1 MPLGAQLFYSHFAEY
16 LIYVY
21 IYCGKIRPYLNNYLL
36 SIMTKRKTNRKKTTT
51 PSKTS
56 QMKLPQF
63 SLRPRNKYVRGILYI
78 VFAVFFAMSAFNSA
92 GTIGQFFHNKI
103 LMSGIGYGFILVPIL
118 LGIFA
123 YRTLQEIHIHIKEG
137 IAFLMVSLSVIG
149 LIDIFG
155 SQYIPNAGG
164 AIGRIIGSNLV
175 AGFDIYFSSILLIG
189 TLVISGFIIYDPKF
203 SSLKKVREN
212 INERLEEIEET
223 KSQEK
228 EHEEQIE
235 KAVAKS
241 TEKQQTDEQTV
252 EEPETKKSFSITG
265 LTKKKSEK
273 EKEKKKDD
281 DMMIN
286 AGGMFASS
294 YTTPPLNLLG
304 KSSGKP
310 STGDIKANANL
321 IQRTLSNFGIAV
333 EMDEISIG
341 PTVTRYAMKP
351 AQGVRLSKIASL
363 QNELALALAAKSI
376 RIEAPIPGRS
386 LVGIE
391 VPNTK
396 KSTIGLGTQLAEA
409 DFQDPSK
416 PLLVSLGKGV
426 SGKSHFANIGK
437 MPHALIAGAT
447 GAGKSVTIHNI
458 IISLLYKNGPDMMR
472 FIMIDP
478 KRVEMTLYKKI
489 PHLLTPVITD
499 PKKAVLALKWAVK
512 EMERRYDVLQKRT
525 VRDIDSYHKTIVQP
539 AYKDLSQEDIE
550 NYDGDLPEKMPYIVV
565 IIDEL
570 SDIMSSYPRELEA
583 SIVRLAQMS
592 RAVGIH
598 LLLATQ
604 RPSVNVITGLIK
616 ANVPTRL
623 ALKVASQIDSR
634 TILDTRGAEKLLGYG
649 DMLYKGEGSNEAV
662 RIQCPYVSEAEVK
675 NVVDFIQKNYKFELD
690 DTISLPDENIS
701 EGTGGITLSDDED
714 EDPMI
719 AEAMA
724 VVIESKKA
732 STSYLQRRLSIGYSR
747 AARIIDHL
755 EDKGVIGPANGSK
768 PRDVYPNDEENN
780 DDSSE
785 GDILG

>member
-1 MPLGAQLFYSHFAEY
+1 MYALNMVKCLYTFIHT
-16 LIYVY
+16 IY
-21 IYCGKIRPYLNNYLL
+21 
-36 SIMTKRKTNRKKTTT
+36 MAMKTNKKN
-51 PSKTS
+51 KTKKKIKEKKVS
-56 QMKLPQF
+56 TKIKKPF
-63 SLRPRNKYVRGILYI
+63 SLKPKNKYVAGIFYML
-78 VFAVFFAMSAFNSA
+78 VSLFLLMSAFGAA
-92 GTIGQFFHNKI
+92 GNIGQFIHTKI
-103 LMSGIGYGFILVPIL
+103 IMGTIGYGFIILPIIGL
-118 LGIFA
+118 LFG
-123 YRTLQEIHIHIKEG
+123 YR
-137 IAFLMVSLSVIG
+137 AFKDINTHNRDRVSLVAILFAFIG
-149 LIDIFG
+149 LIDIFV
-155 SQYIPNAGG
+155 SSTIPNSGGFAGKT
-164 AIGRIIGSNLV
+164 IGNTLIS
-175 AGFDIYFSSILLIG
+175 GFDVYFSSVLLVGLIG
-189 TLVISGFIIYDPKF
+189 ICSFIIFDPKL
-203 SSLKKVREN
+203 SSIKK
-212 INERLEEIEET
+212 IKKDLEER
-223 KSQEK
+223 K
-228 EHEEQIE
+228 EHSDLEKTEDEKIAAQVE
-235 KAVAKS
+235 KAIERK
-241 TEKQQTDEQTV
+241 KQSNP
-252 EEPETKKSFSITG
+252 EEESEKKSFAISDII
-265 LTKKKSEK
+265 KKKESK
-273 EKEKKKDD
+273 NSHDD
-281 DMMIN
+281 AIIMD
-286 AGGMFASS
+286 AGVVFASS
-294 YTTPPLNLLG
+294 YIIPPLSLLG

-321 IQRTLSNFGIAV
+321 IQRTLGNFGIAV

-341 PTVTRYAMKP
+341 PTVTRYSMKP

-396 KSTIGLGTQLAEA
+396 KSTIGLGTQLAEPG
-409 DFQDPSK
+409 FKDPTK

-458 IISLLYKNGPDMMR
+458 VISLLYKNGPDMLR

-512 EMERRYDVLQKRT
+512 EMERRYDVLQKQS
-525 VRDIDSYHKTIVQP
+525 VRDIDSYHKTVIAP
-539 AYKDLSQEDIE
+539 AYKNLSHQEVEDMSGE
-550 NYDGDLPEKMPYIVV
+550 LPEKMPYIVI

-634 TILDTRGAEKLLGYG
+634 TILDGRGAEKLLGYG
-649 DMLYKGEGSNEAV
+649 DMLYKGEGSNEPV
-662 RIQCPYVSEAEVK
+662 RIQCPYVSEDEVK
-675 NVVDFIQKNYKFELD
+675 NVVEFIQKNYKYELE
-690 DTISLPDENIS
+690 DTISLPEEHLQD
-701 EGTGGITLSDDED
+701 GDGGITMADDKD
-714 EDPMI
+714 DDPMVEEARQIVI
-719 AEAMA
+719 A
-724 VVIESKKA
+724 SKKA

-747 AARIIDHL
+747 AARIIDLL
-755 EDKGVIGPANGSK
+755 EERGVIGPPNGSK
-768 PRDVYPNDEENN
+768 PRDVYEKGEE
-780 DDSSE
+780 DVDTKSDTD
-785 GDILG
+785 GILG

>member
-1 MPLGAQLFYSHFAEY
+1 
-16 LIYVY
+16 
-21 IYCGKIRPYLNNYLL
+21 
-36 SIMTKRKTNRKKTTT
+36 MTKRKTKNKKTSS
-51 PSKTS
+51 PSKSKKTS
-56 QMKLPQF
+56 LKMPTF
-63 SLRPRNKYVRGILYI
+63 SLRPKNKYVTGMICI
-78 VFAVFFAMSAFNSA
+78 VLAVFFTMSAFGAA
-92 GTIGQFFHNKI
+92 GTIGQFFHTKI
-103 LMSGIGYGFILVPIL
+103 LVSSIGYGFVLIPL
-118 LGIFA
+118 LLSITA
-123 YRTLQEIHIHIKEG
+123 YRALQEIHLRTRDIIS
-137 IAFLMVSLSVIG
+137 FLIMSISIIG

-155 SQYIPNAGG
+155 SKEGFNAGG
-164 AIGRIIGSNLV
+164 VLGHFIGNNLI
-175 AGFDIYFSSILLIG
+175 AGFDIYFSSVLLIG
-189 TLVISGFIIYDPKF
+189 ATTISAFIIFDPQF
-203 SSLKKVREN
+203 TSFKKVKES
-212 INERLEEIEET
+212 ITEKIDTLEEAKNRDQKIQDQIDKATTKNTTPPET
-223 KSQEK
+223 
-228 EHEEQIE
+228 
-235 KAVAKS
+235 
-241 TEKQQTDEQTV
+241 
-252 EEPETKKSFSITG
+252 EEPTEPTKSFSIAN
-265 LTKKKSEK
+265 LTKKKPEK
-273 EKEKKKDD
+273 DSPADEITID
-281 DMMIN
+281 

-294 YTTPPLNLLG
+294 YITPPLNLLK

-333 EMDEISIG
+333 EMDEISTG

-396 KSTIGLGTQLAEA
+396 KSTIGLGTQLTEKI
-409 DFQDPSK
+409 FQDPTK

-458 IISLLYKNGPDMMR
+458 VISLLYKNGPDMLR

-499 PKKAVLALKWAVK
+499 PKKAVLALKWAVS
-512 EMERRYDVLQKRT
+512 EMERRYDVLQKRS
-525 VRDIDSYHKTIVQP
+525 VRDIDSYHKTIVKP
-539 AYKDLSQEDIE
+539 AYKNLNQDDIE
-550 NYDGDLPEKMPYIVV
+550 NYDGDLPEKMPYIVI

-634 TILDTRGAEKLLGYG
+634 TILDSKGAEKLLGHG
-649 DMLYKGEGSNEAV
+649 DMLYKGEGSNEPV
-662 RIQCPYVSEAEVK
+662 RIQCPYVSEEEVK
-675 NVVDFIQKNYKFELD
+675 SVVEFIQENYKYELE

-701 EGTGGITLSDDED
+701 DGTGGITLADDQD
-714 EDPMI
+714 QDPMI
-719 AEAMA
+719 AEAKK

-755 EDKGVIGPANGSK
+755 EEQGIIGPANGSK
-768 PRDVYPNDEENN
+768 AREVHISSEDDEEENN
-780 DDSSE
+780 SPDTT

>member
-1 MPLGAQLFYSHFAEY
+1 MA
-16 LIYVY
+16 
-21 IYCGKIRPYLNNYLL
+21 
-36 SIMTKRKTNRKKTTT
+36 KKA
-51 PSKTS
+51 SKTKKKKES
-56 QMKLPQF
+56 LKLPSF
-63 SLRPRNKYVRGILYI
+63 SFKSPNKYVGMIIYI
-78 VFAVFFAMSAFNSA
+78 VIAIFLTMSAFGAA
-92 GTIGQFFHNKI
+92 GNIGQFIHSKI
-103 LMSGIGYGFILVPIL
+103 FFALLGYGFIIIPL
-118 LGIFA
+118 LGILFA
-123 YRTLQEIHIHIKEG
+123 YRAFHEIDTSNKDRI
-137 IAFLMVSLSVIG
+137 SLLILGLSFIG
-149 LIDIFG
+149 LIDIVFA
-155 SQYIPNAGG
+155 QHTNAGG
-164 AIGRIIGSNLV
+164 SVGKMIGNTLV
-175 AGFDIYFSSILLIG
+175 SGFDIWFSSILLFGLLIG
-189 TLVISGFIIYDPKF
+189 FGFLVFDPKF
-203 SSLKKVREN
+203 SQLKKIRERTN
-212 INERLEEIEET
+212 QKIEEDESKNNNT
-223 KSQEK
+223 EQ
-228 EHEEQIE
+228 QIE
-235 KAVAKS
+235 KQVAKAIKKK
-241 TEKQQTDEQTV
+241 EGEN
-252 EEPETKKSFSITG
+252 PELEKKSFSIPSVI
-265 LTKKKSEK
+265 KK
-273 EKEKKKDD
+273 KEKKNEEDISID
-281 DMMIN
+281 
-286 AGGMFASS
+286 ASAVFASS
-294 YTTPPLNLLG
+294 YKIPPLSLLS

-310 STGDIKANANL
+310 STGDIKTNAHL

-333 EMDEISIG
+333 EMDEISVG

-351 AQGVRLSKIASL
+351 AQGVRLAKIASL

-391 VPNTK
+391 VPNTV
-396 KSTIGLGTQLAEA
+396 KSTIGLGSQLAESA
-409 DFQDPSK
+409 FKDPSK

-512 EMERRYDVLQKRT
+512 EMERRYDVLQQKT
-525 VRDIDSYHKTIVQP
+525 VRDIDSYHKTIVGP
-539 AYKDLSQEDIE
+539 AYKDLSPEDIE
-550 NYDGDLPEKMPYIVV
+550 NAASGELPEKMPYIVV
-565 IIDEL
+565 IMDEL

-649 DMLYKGEGSNEAV
+649 DMLYKGEGSNEPV
-662 RIQCPYVSEAEVK
+662 RIQCPYVSEDEVK
-675 NVVDFIQKNYKFELD
+675 KVVDFIQKNYKFELD
-690 DTISLPDENIS
+690 DEISLPDENLQ
-701 EGTGGITLSDDED
+701 EGGGGVSLADGEKDDPLLED
-714 EDPMI
+714 
-719 AEAMA
+719 AMQ
-724 VVIESKKA
+724 VVIASKKA

-747 AARIIDHL
+747 AARIIDIL
-755 EDKGVIGPANGSK
+755 EDRGIIGPANGSK
-768 PRDVYPNDEENN
+768 PREVFILNEDESESDENQMT
-780 DDSSE
+780 
-785 GDILG
+785 DILE

>member
-1 MPLGAQLFYSHFAEY
+1 
-16 LIYVY
+16 
-21 IYCGKIRPYLNNYLL
+21 
-36 SIMTKRKTNRKKTTT
+36 MTKRKTKKKTTK
-51 PSKTS
+51 KTS
-56 QMKLPQF
+56 KRSMGKP
-63 SLRPRNKYVRGILYI
+63 SLRLPSLSLKPKNKYVSGILFI
-78 VFAVFFAMSAFNSA
+78 LLAVFFAMSAFGSA
-92 GTIGQFFHNKI
+92 GSIGQFFHNKV
-103 LMSGIGYGFILVPIL
+103 LMNLIGYGFALVPL
-118 LGIFA
+118 LLSFIA
-123 YRTLQEIHIHIKEG
+123 YRILKEIHLTGKDLVG
-137 IAFLMVSLSVIG
+137 FLVISLSITG
-149 LIDIFG
+149 LIDIFASKEG
-155 SQYIPNAGG
+155 LDAGG
-164 AIGRIIGSNLV
+164 ILGKFIGNNLV
-175 AGFDIYFSSILLIG
+175 SGFDIYFSSVLLLGAIG
-189 TLVISGFIIYDPKF
+189 IFSFIIFDPKL
-203 SSLKKVREN
+203 STIKNIREN
-212 INERLEEIEET
+212 I
-223 KSQEK
+223 QEK
-228 EHEEQIE
+228 FEEKEEEKIQDDKIE
-235 KAVAKS
+235 KQVEKAIEKKKEEAPQESKS
-241 TEKQQTDEQTV
+241 
-252 EEPETKKSFSITG
+252 SFSIG
-265 LTKKKSEK
+265 GIKKKTKK
-273 EKEKKKDD
+273 EKEVSEE
-281 DMMIN
+281 IN
-286 AGGMFASS
+286 IDSSSVFASS
-294 YTTPPLNLLG
+294 YKTPPLSLLG

-396 KSTIGLGTQLAEA
+396 KSTIGLGTQLAESG
-409 DFQDPSK
+409 FKDPTK

-458 IISLLYKNGPDMMR
+458 VMSLLYKNGPDMLR

-512 EMERRYDVLQKRT
+512 EMERRYDVLQKNT
-525 VRDIDSYHKTIVQP
+525 VRDIDSYHKTIVRP
-539 AYKDLSQEDIE
+539 AYKNLSPEEVEDRS
-550 NYDGDLPEKMPYIVV
+550 GDLPEKMPYIVV

-634 TILDTRGAEKLLGYG
+634 TILDSRGAEKLLGYG
-649 DMLYKGEGSNEAV
+649 DMLYKGEGSNEPV
-662 RIQCPYVSEAEVK
+662 RIQCPYVSEEEVK
-675 NVVDFIQKNYKFELD
+675 NVVEFIQKNYKFELE
-690 DTISLPDENIS
+690 DTISLPDENLS
-701 EGTGGITLSDDED
+701 DGTGGVTLGDGED

-719 AEAMA
+719 AEAKK
-724 VVIESKKA
+724 VVMESKKA

-755 EDKGVIGPANGSK
+755 EDQGIIGPANGSK
-768 PRDVYPNDEENN
+768 PREVYISEESNEGESE
-780 DDSSE
+780 DS
-785 GDILG
+785 GDILE

>member
-1 MPLGAQLFYSHFAEY
+1 
-16 LIYVY
+16 
-21 IYCGKIRPYLNNYLL
+21 
-36 SIMTKRKTNRKKTTT
+36 MTKRKTKNKKTPT
-51 PSKTS
+51 PTKKTPFTFP
-56 QMKLPQF
+56 KI
-63 SLRPRNKYVRGILYI
+63 SLRPKNKYVTGMLCI
-78 VFAVFFAMSAFNSA
+78 VLAVFFTMSAFGSA
-92 GTIGQFFHNKI
+92 GTIGQFFHIKI
-103 LMSGIGYGFILVPIL
+103 VTYSIGYGFILIPL
-118 LGIFA
+118 LLSICA
-123 YRTLQEIHIHIKEG
+123 YRTIQEIHMRTQDIISFFV
-137 IAFLMVSLSVIG
+137 ISLSIIG

-155 SQYIPNAGG
+155 SHSEFNAGG
-164 AIGRIIGSNLV
+164 LLGKTIGSNLI
-175 AGFDIYFSSILLIG
+175 AGFDIYFSSVLLIG
-189 TLVISGFIIYDPKF
+189 SLVISAFIIFDPRL
-203 SSLKKVREN
+203 SSLKKVKESIADKMNTDEDSEAREQK
-212 INERLEEIEET
+212 I
-223 KSQEK
+223 Q
-228 EHEEQIE
+228 EQIE
-235 KAVAKS
+235 KATAQSEKS
-241 TEKQQTDEQTV
+241 SPE
-252 EEPETKKSFSITG
+252 EEPKKSFSIPS
-265 LTKKKSEK
+265 LSKKKSK
-273 EKEKKKDD
+273 TDGDD
-281 DMMIN
+281 EITID
-286 AGGMFASS
+286 AGAMFASS
-294 YTTPPLNLLG
+294 YITPPLNLLG

-310 STGDIKANANL
+310 STGDIKVNANL

-333 EMDEISIG
+333 EMDEITIG

-396 KSTIGLGTQLAEA
+396 KSTIGLGTQLSEKT
-409 DFQDPSK
+409 FQDPGK

-458 IISLLYKNGPDMMR
+458 IISLLYKNGPDMLR

-499 PKKAVLALKWAVK
+499 PKKAVLALKWAIS
-512 EMERRYDVLQKRT
+512 EMERRYSILEKQS
-525 VRDIDSYHKTIVQP
+525 VRDIDSYHKTIVKP
-539 AYKDLSQEDIE
+539 AYKNLTQDDIE
-550 NYDGDLPEKMPYIVV
+550 NYDGELPEKMPYIVI

-623 ALKVASQIDSR
+623 AMKVASQIDSR

-649 DMLYKGEGSNEAV
+649 DMLYKGEGANESV
-662 RIQCPYVSEAEVK
+662 RIQCPYVSEDEVK
-675 NVVDFIQKNYKFELD
+675 SVVEFIQKNYKYELD

-701 EGTGGITLSDDED
+701 DGTGGITLADDQD
-714 EDPMI
+714 EDPMV
-719 AEAMA
+719 AEAIK

-747 AARIIDHL
+747 AARIIDNL
-755 EDKGVIGPANGSK
+755 EDQGIVGPANGSK
-768 PRDVYPNDEENN
+768 ARDVYLSDENDAEEDNKPA
-780 DDSSE
+780 E
-785 GDILG
+785 AGDILG

>member
-1 MPLGAQLFYSHFAEY
+1 MA
-16 LIYVY
+16 
-21 IYCGKIRPYLNNYLL
+21 
-36 SIMTKRKTNRKKTTT
+36 TRKKTRKRKQKTT
-51 PSKTS
+51 STKGAKAS
-56 QMKLPQF
+56 LPKITIG
-63 SLRPRNKYVRGILYI
+63 PINKYVKGIIYI
-78 VFAVFFAMSAFNSA
+78 LLAVFLAMSAFDAA
-92 GTIGQFFHNKI
+92 GTIGQFVQNKI
-103 LMSGIGYGFILVPIL
+103 LMNIIGYGFILIPL
-118 LGIFA
+118 LLSFLA
-123 YRTLQEIHIHIKEG
+123 YRTLQEIPIRKRDGLGFTLIF
-137 IAFLMVSLSVIG
+137 ISITG

-155 SQYIPNAGG
+155 SAEGLNAGG
-164 AIGRIIGSNLV
+164 TIGKFIGSNLV
-175 AGFDIYFSSILLIG
+175 AGFDIYFSTVLLIG
-189 TLVISGFIIYDPKF
+189 IAAICSFIIFDPKLTVIKNIKE
-203 SSLKKVREN
+203 SIKEREQEQEATK
-212 INERLEEIEET
+212 IQEDKIDEQVEKATQKAATEVPEET
-223 KSQEK
+223 
-228 EHEEQIE
+228 
-235 KAVAKS
+235 
-241 TEKQQTDEQTV
+241 
-252 EEPETKKSFSITG
+252 PKKGFSIEG
-265 LTKKKSEK
+265 ITKKKSKK
-273 EKEKKKDD
+273 EDD
-281 DMMIN
+281 TEISID
-286 AGGMFASS
+286 AGGVFASS
-294 YTTPPLNLLG
+294 YVTPPLSLLG

-396 KSTIGLGTQLAEA
+396 KSTIGLGSQLAES
-409 DFQDPSK
+409 DFKDPSK

-458 IISLLYKNGPDMMR
+458 VMSLLYKNGPDMLR

-512 EMERRYDVLQKRT
+512 EMERRYDVLQKNT
-525 VRDIDSYHKTIVQP
+525 VRDINSYHKTIVKP
-539 AYKDLSQEDIE
+539 AYKDLSPEDIE
-550 NYDGDLPEKMPYIVV
+550 EQSGELPEKMPYIVV

-623 ALKVASQIDSR
+623 ALKVASQVDSR
-634 TILDTRGAEKLLGYG
+634 TILDSRGAEKLLGYG
-649 DMLYKGEGSNEAV
+649 DMLYKGEGSNEPV
-662 RIQCPYVSEAEVK
+662 RIQCPFVSESEVK
-675 NVVDFIQKNYKFELD
+675 SVVSFIQKNYKHELD
-690 DTISLPDENIS
+690 DTIALPDEQLS
-701 EGTGGITLSDDED
+701 DGVGGVSLADDED
-714 EDPMI
+714 EDPMV
-719 AEAMA
+719 AEAKR

-755 EDKGVIGPANGSK
+755 EEQGIIGPQNGSK
-768 PRDVYPNDEENN
+768 PREVYLQAENEEGSEPEDEE
-780 DDSSE
+780 E
-785 GDILG
+785 EDILD